1 MFLSVGT
8 VALQW
13 YAGFC
18 YRAKWISRMHTYT
31 TLLWSSLRP
40 QSQASRSPQS
50 TEPFPCATLQAP
62 IRRLFH
68 PGSCTRHLS
77 LPTHP
82 SLPYPQPCVHTAVL
96 PISSIPALQ
105 IGFSLL
111 YFQIPHTCIN
121 IWYLSFSFWL
131 PSVSQILGPSTSLNM
146 TQFHSFLK
154 ALCFLGNYKAH
165 PRFQFQNNL
174 AASLF
179 NSFISQF
186 VI

>member
-31 TLLWSSLRP
+31 TLLWSSLHP

-68 PGSCTRHLS
+68 LRSCTRHLS

-96 PISSIPALQ
+96 PISFSIPALQ
-105 IGFSLL
+105 IGFSLP
-111 YFQIPHTCIN
+111 YFQIPHTYIN

-131 PSVSQILGPSTSLNM
+131 TSLCI
-146 TQFHSFLK
+146 TDSRSIHISKHDPISFLFK
-154 ALCFLGNYKAH
+154 
-165 PRFQFQNNL
+165 
-174 AASLF
+174 
-179 NSFISQF
+179 SFMFSGQL
-186 VI
+186 